1 MAELN
6 FNQVNLI
13 EINELQAGQRIDNF
27 LLKYLKNLP
36 KSHLYRILR
45 KGEIRV
51 NKGRIKPD
59 YRLEQND
66 IIRLPPLQ
74 LETKIPTAPS
84 SKLLDLLSNCI
95 LHEDKELLILNKPL
109 YSSRR

>member
-1 MAELN
+1 MSEFN

-27 LLKYLKNLP
+27 LLKHLKNLP

-51 NKGRIKPD
+51 NKGRI
-59 YRLEQND
+59 
-66 IIRLPPLQ
+66 
-74 LETKIPTAPS
+74 
-84 SKLLDLLSNCI
+84 
-95 LHEDKELLILNKPL
+95 
-109 YSSRR
+109 